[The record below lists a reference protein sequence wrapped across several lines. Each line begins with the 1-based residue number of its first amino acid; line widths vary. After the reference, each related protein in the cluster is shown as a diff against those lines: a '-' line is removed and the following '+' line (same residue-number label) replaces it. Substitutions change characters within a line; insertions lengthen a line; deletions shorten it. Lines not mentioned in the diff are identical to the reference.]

1 MTKTRL
7 VLVTA
12 ILMIT
17 AAAAGRA
24 ADDAPA
30 GDGPLKTGFMKGVI
44 VRVDGSNL
52 IFKDKKGPEVTVATT
67 DATQVTIDGKP
78 ATLADLKEGYAVQV
92 TATKDTAEKII
103 AKTPKK
109 K

>member
-1 MTKTRL
+1 MIKARL
-7 VLVTA
+7 VVVSAL
-12 ILMIT
+12 LLIT
-17 AAAAGRA
+17 AAAARA

-30 GDGPLKTGFMKGVI
+30 GDPPLKMGFMKGVI
-44 VRVDGSNL
+44 VRVDGTDL

-103 AKTPKK
+103 AKTRKPQK
-109 K
+109 